1 MKSRNFEDNLAL
13 IAALIVLLGVSFA
26 AEDALAK
33 NSTGV
38 TSRALAIH
46 NAAESTLGDAA
57 EANVE
62 AATRADESLA
72 QETCIDLDIK
82 LGDRTSML
90 VAGKK

>member
-38 TSRALAIH
+38 TSTALAIH
-46 NAAESTLGDAA
+46 NAAESTLVDAA

-62 AATRADESLA
+62 AVTRAVESLA

-82 LGDRTSML
+82 LGDRTSTLM
-90 VAGKK
+90 ASKK